1 MRVQN
6 SAAVVACVGAPGG
19 GPWGVGGIFI
29 SALCFLSWFE
39 VCLAV
44 SGDDVWGGGLR
55 CGFCGSLFVEGEIL
69 FGRCRVCAWVG
80 DLGGGCKGV
89 SSYMWSGS
97 VLGSVCVGYSVWRSE
112 GEVGMSEFSSSGP
125 HCCGG
130 GGDSDGVWGFGGL
143 REWLAFLLSR
153 LGEGVFIVDIC
164 GLLLDGGLELC
175 GFGAWVGWVDGS
187 SVRLLG

>member
-1 MRVQN
+1 MSGVLG
-6 SAAVVACVGAPGG
+6 VASRLYV
-19 GPWGVGGIFI
+19 
-29 SALCFLSWFE
+29 FLGWFE
-39 VCLAV
+39 FCLAV

-112 GEVGMSEFSSSGP
+112 GDVGMSEFSSSGP

-130 GGDSDGVWGFGGL
+130 GGDSDGV
-143 REWLAFLLSR
+143 
-153 LGEGVFIVDIC
+153 
-164 GLLLDGGLELC
+164 
-175 GFGAWVGWVDGS
+175 
-187 SVRLLG
+187 